1 MGRPKGS
8 KNRTAEE
15 KLLAAALVNAEKHP
29 MRKPEWQENHNKIRK
44 IVMTH
49 WVSNQSVPSDEE
61 LSKLTGLSTVTINA
75 HWADFDMEEMQKLVK
90 EQASL
95 MVQPVLWGL
104 YSGAMKG
111 SPEAAKILLKL
122 GMDFSMND
130 NDIQPETGVVVMSD
144 DEVLSVEAKLL
155 KFSRRVKRNQKLGIV
170 EGEVTDAPEVK

>member
-15 KLLAAALVNAEKHP
+15 KAQGIAVITVEHA
-29 MRKPEWQENHNKIRK
+29 MRSKEWQENHNKIRK
-44 IVMTH
+44 VVMTH
-49 WVSNQSVPSDEE
+49 WVSNQSVPSDDE
-61 LSKLTGLSTVTINA
+61 LAQMTGLGVATIRR
-75 HWADFDMEEMQKLVK
+75 HWEEFDIDEMQKLTK